1 MAESIID
8 GIKDYFSA
16 CPIIQSMSGKV
27 KVDYLKDQN
36 RIFSIEPIPVNPII
50 EEYLDG
56 LKEKQYQ
63 FSLVVKF
70 PYSDEA
76 LQNIAN
82 NKLFENL
89 ATWVETQNEAENLP
103 ELPTGCRAE
112 ELTVTSPGALLQVT
126 ADWRTGRYQMMM
138 RLVYLESIKKGE

>member
-1 MAESIID
+1 MTTSIVN
-8 GIKDYFSA
+8 GIQEYFSG
-16 CPIIQSMSGKV
+16 CPIIQDMSGKV
-27 KVDYLKDQN
+27 KVDFLKDQN
-36 RIFSIEPIPVNPII
+36 RIFSIEPIPANPIV

-56 LKEKQYQ
+56 LKEKQYL

-76 LQNIAN
+76 LQNINN

-89 ATWVETQNEAENLP
+89 SHWVEVQNEADSLP
-103 ELPTGCRAE
+103 ELPEGCQAE

-126 ADWRTGRYQMMM
+126 ADWKTGRYQMQM
-138 RLVYLESIKKGE
+138 RLVYLESI